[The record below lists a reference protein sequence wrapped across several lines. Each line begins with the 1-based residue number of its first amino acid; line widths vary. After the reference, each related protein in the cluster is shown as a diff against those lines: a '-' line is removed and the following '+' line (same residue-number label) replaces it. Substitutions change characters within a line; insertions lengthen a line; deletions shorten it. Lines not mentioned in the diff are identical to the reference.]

1 MNCRRPRIMPTQ
13 RDNDE
18 ERNERIDLFLR
29 GRRASVEPAIDR
41 TAATRKRMASATPR
55 GRRDRRPD
63 ESLPDPARRR

>member
-1 MNCRRPRIMPTQ
+1 MPTQ

-29 GRRASVEPAIDR
+29 DRSATVEPEIDR
-41 TAATRKRMASATPR
+41 KSATSKRMASATPR